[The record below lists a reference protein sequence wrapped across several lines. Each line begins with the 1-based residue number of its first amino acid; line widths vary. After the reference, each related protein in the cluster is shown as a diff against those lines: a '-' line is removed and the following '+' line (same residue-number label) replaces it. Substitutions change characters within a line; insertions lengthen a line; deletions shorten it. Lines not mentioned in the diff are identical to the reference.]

1 MPKPVSKIANQTKE
15 RLYNSVEKMKS
26 GLDAPISEKKNQ
38 TINTDDQA
46 KGMTEKSTQN
56 TYSLLNNAQER
67 NIKSSYQSNR
77 VSNMRERQLA
87 ATHSTEERAQTAG
100 NSKIRG
106 RTSEQTRR
114 RRNLAYMSDT
124 GGHSEQKIKINN
136 LLQTEWTE
144 ADSVNL

>member
-1 MPKPVSKIANQTKE
+1 
-15 RLYNSVEKMKS
+15 MKS
-26 GLDAPISEKKNQ
+26 GLDAPITEKKNQ

-106 RTSEQTRR
+106 RTSE
-114 RRNLAYMSDT
+114 
-124 GGHSEQKIKINN
+124 
-136 LLQTEWTE
+136 
-144 ADSVNL
+144 